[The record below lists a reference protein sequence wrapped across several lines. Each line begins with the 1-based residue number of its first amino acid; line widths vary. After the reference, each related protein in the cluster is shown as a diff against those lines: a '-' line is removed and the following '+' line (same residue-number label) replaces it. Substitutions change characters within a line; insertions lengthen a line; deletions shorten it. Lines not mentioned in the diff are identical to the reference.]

1 MDWQNINQNWALY
14 AAAVPALIVT
24 AAVIFGLW
32 RRSSRGKL
40 RAELAAHGRD
50 VKNLEAAKKK
60 QSTADRRVRRLEQ
73 RAGKVKPRVLQEARD
88 AAMDAST
95 LVRIADDRMQVS
107 ANLLRKVIFEEF
119 PPEMHQRLREKY
131 LPGDV
136 ADGRPFSF

>member
-1 MDWQNINQNWALY
+1 MKWQTIIENWALY
-14 AAAVPALIVT
+14 AAAIPALIVLF
-24 AAVIFGLW
+24 AVIFALW

-40 RAELAAHGRD
+40 RARLAAHRRD
-50 VKNLEAAKKK
+50 IREFEAAKR
-60 QSTADRRVRRLEQ
+60 SYSNADRRVRRLEQ

-88 AAMDAST
+88 AAADASA
-95 LVRIADDRMQVS
+95 LVRIGHDRIEVS

-119 PPEMHQRLREKY
+119 PPEKHQRLREKY